1 MNQIKAS
8 REISVLRPATRCVC
22 SQCWVVSVRQDPSL
36 KVDGTLREKCARKY
50 VLVKSNKSN
59 RAQSTSPLLLAALA
73 SDSTATVDG
82 ISSFRMAFAFFQ
94 TRQLPSLYVWHNLQ
108 PKCSHALFY
117 NDKSRRNFEGS
128 HHRRRFMSMHA
139 MFCRAVS
146 VESQGDKDSSVFL
159 AM

>member
-22 SQCWVVSVRQDPSL
+22 SHCWVVSVRQDPSL

-59 RAQSTSPLLLAALA
+59 RAQSTSP

-82 ISSFRMAFAFFQ
+82 ISSFRMAFACFQ

-128 HHRRRFMSMHA
+128 HHRRRLMSMHA

-146 VESQGDKDSSVFL
+146 VESKGDKDSSVFL